1 MLDPVKGPQVLE
13 YNVRLGD
20 PESQVVVPRLAS
32 DLYAHCRESAD
43 GRIETKVVLD
53 DVACVGVCLAS
64 AGYPPGPDRVGDV
77 IEGLDAA
84 AAVPGVEVFHA
95 GTKLVDGQVTTNGG
109 RVLTVSATGPDLAA
123 ARDRAYAAAARI
135 SWPGL
140 HYRRDIAAQALP

>member
-1 MLDPVKGPQVLE
+1 
-13 YNVRLGD
+13 
-20 PESQVVVPRLAS
+20 VPRLAS

-43 GRIETKVVLD
+43 GRLETKVVLD

-64 AGYPPGPDRVGDV
+64 AGYPPAPDRVGDV
-77 IEGLDAA
+77 LEGIDAA
-84 AAVPGVEVFHA
+84 AAVPGVQVFHA